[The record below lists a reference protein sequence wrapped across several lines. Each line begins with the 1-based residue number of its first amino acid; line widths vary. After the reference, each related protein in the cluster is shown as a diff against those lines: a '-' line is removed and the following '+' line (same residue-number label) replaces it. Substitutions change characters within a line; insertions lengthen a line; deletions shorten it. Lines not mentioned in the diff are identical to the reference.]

1 MATIPTHLDVV
12 KAARA
17 RYDSLTGPERAHRIV
32 NAVAWEL
39 RDEGAG
45 LFLKT
50 GGARFADRSIDV
62 IIFKGGETFD
72 VLRDAEGKA
81 EPAWGRT
88 KPTGMGDNKKWR
100 APVDPGA
107 VSAEEPATDGG
118 SASDGTS
125 TADGASA
132 TEGGSPDA
140 QRFDLAQELLAE
152 MKAIRSALDAL
163 IARLES

>member
-1 MATIPTHLDVV
+1 MATIPNHLDVV

-17 RYDSLTGPERAHRIV
+17 RYQTLAGPERAQRIV

-50 GGARFADRSIDV
+50 GGTRFADRSLDV

-81 EPAWGRT
+81 EPAWSRT
-88 KPTGMGDNKKWR
+88 KPTGMGDPKKWR
-100 APVDPGA
+100 AAVDPGP
-107 VSAEEPATDGG
+107 VSG
-118 SASDGTS
+118 GTS
-125 TADGASA
+125 GEPSNGPSDQPLDVA
-132 TEGGSPDA
+132 
-140 QRFDLAQELLAE
+140 AE
-152 MKAIRSALDAL
+152 IKAIRAALDAL
-163 IARLES
+163 IARLEP

>member
-1 MATIPTHLDVV
+1 MATIPNHLDVV

-17 RYDSLTGPERAHRIV
+17 RYQTLAGPERAHRIV

-50 GGARFADRSIDV
+50 GGTRFADRSLDV

-81 EPAWGRT
+81 EPAWSRT
-88 KPTGMGDNKKWR
+88 KPTGMGDPKKWR
-100 APVDPGA
+100 AAVDPGP
-107 VSAEEPATDGG
+107 VSG
-118 SASDGTS
+118 GTS
-125 TADGASA
+125 
-132 TEGGSPDA
+132 GGPSNGPSDQPLDVA
-140 QRFDLAQELLAE
+140 AE
-152 MKAIRSALDAL
+152 IKAIRAALDAL
-163 IARLES
+163 IARLEP